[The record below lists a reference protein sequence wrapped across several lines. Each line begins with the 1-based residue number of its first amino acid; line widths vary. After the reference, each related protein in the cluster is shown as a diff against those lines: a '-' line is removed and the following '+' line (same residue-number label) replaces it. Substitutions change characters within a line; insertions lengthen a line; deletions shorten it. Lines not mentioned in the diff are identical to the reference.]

1 MVPDTDTIAG
11 VRMPRAPHDSDAMT
25 VYFPERDA
33 AAIAE
38 CLAAR
43 PQGRLV
49 ACLCAQWCGTCR
61 DYLKALETLAGR
73 HPQDCFVWIDIETH
87 ADALGDIDIENFPTL
102 LVQPASGGAP
112 QFYGT
117 LLPHVEVLDRM
128 LTRGG
133 AMPASAE
140 DVPQVLDWL
149 LAGEAGAA

>member
-1 MVPDTDTIAG
+1 
-11 VRMPRAPHDSDAMT
+11 MT

-33 AAIAE
+33 GAIAG

-61 DYLKALETLAGR
+61 DYLVALTALAAR
-73 HPQDCFVWIDIETH
+73 HPDDCFVWIDIETH
-87 ADALGDIDIENFPTL
+87 ADALGDVDIENFPTL
-102 LVQPASGGAP
+102 LVQPASGGTP

-117 LLPHVEVLDRM
+117 LLPHIEVLERM
-128 LTRGG
+128 LSRGA

-140 DVPQVLDWL
+140 DIPQVLDWL
-149 LAGEAGAA
+149 LAGGSDGA

>member
-1 MVPDTDTIAG
+1 
-11 VRMPRAPHDSDAMT
+11 MPRAPHDSDAMT

-33 AAIAE
+33 AAIAK

-61 DYLKALETLAGR
+61 DYLKALAALAGR

-87 ADALGDIDIENFPTL
+87 ADWLGEDVDVENFPTL
-102 LVQPASGGAP
+102 LVQPIAGGPP

-117 LLPHVEVLDRM
+117 LLPHIEILGRM
-128 LTRGG
+128 LARGG
-133 AMPASAE
+133 AMPTPAS
-140 DVPQVLDWL
+140 DVPEVLEWL
-149 LAGEAGAA
+149 LGAGDSQA

>member
-1 MVPDTDTIAG
+1 ML
-11 VRMPRAPHDSDAMT
+11 RAPHDSDAMT

-61 DYLKALETLAGR
+61 DYLKALAALAGR

-117 LLPHVEVLDRM
+117 LLPHIEVLERM

-140 DVPQVLDWL
+140 EMPQVLDWL
-149 LAGEAGAA
+149 LAGGRGAA